1 MATGLIMCLFSKSRL
16 VASLVRTIMVST
28 HFLSRRISIKQK
40 SILLV
45 CWLSFFTSC
54 SFANESLH
62 SGFDSLL
69 KKHVISIDNGASTQ
83 VDYAGFMRDKPLL
96 DDYLSSLK
104 KIDQATFDSWS
115 DNHQLAFLINAYNA
129 HTIALILTEYP
140 NITSIRDLGSF
151 FSSPWKKEIAPLL
164 GQNRTLDD
172 IEHNLIRGDNKYQ
185 EPRIHFAVNCA
196 SIGCPAL
203 REESYTGE
211 KLDSQLQA
219 QTQRFLA
226 DKTRNYVL
234 DDTLHLS
241 KIFSWYGDDFEKG
254 WQGAHSVEAF
264 IGLYSDALGLSEMQA
279 SKLKSGDMSISFNE
293 YDWRLNDITH

>member
-1 MATGLIMCLFSKSRL
+1 
-16 VASLVRTIMVST
+16 MVPT
-28 HFLSRRISIKQK
+28 HLLRKIVISKQK

-45 CWLSFFTSC
+45 CWLSFFASC
-54 SFANESLH
+54 SFANENLH

-69 KKHVISIDNGASTQ
+69 RKHVITIDNGASTQ

-96 DDYLSSLK
+96 DDYLSELAK
-104 KIDQATFDSWS
+104 VEQTTFDSWS

-140 NITSIRDLGSF
+140 DITSIRDLGSL

-164 GQNRTLDD
+164 GEIRTLDD

-203 REESYTGE
+203 REESYTGD
-211 KLDSQLQA
+211 KLETQLQE

-226 DKTRNYVL
+226 DKTRNYLL
-234 DDTLHLS
+234 DDTLYLS
-241 KIFSWYGDDFEKG
+241 KIFSWYGDDFEQG
-254 WQGAHSVEAF
+254 WQGAHSIEAF

-279 SKLKSGDMSISFNE
+279 NKLISGDMSISFNE
-293 YDWRLNDITH
+293 YDWRLNDITQ

>member
-1 MATGLIMCLFSKSRL
+1 MCLFSDSKPVGDLSRK
-16 VASLVRTIMVST
+16 IMVPT
-28 HFLSRRISIKQK
+28 HLLRKIVVSKQK

-45 CWLSFFTSC
+45 CWLSLFTPC
-54 SFANESLH
+54 SFANENLH

-69 KKHVISIDNGASTQ
+69 RKHVITIDNGASTQ

-96 DDYLSSLK
+96 DDYLSELTK
-104 KIDQATFDSWS
+104 VEQTTFDSWS

-140 NITSIRDLGSF
+140 DITSIRDLGSF
-151 FSSPWKKEIAPLL
+151 FSSPWKKDIAPLL
-164 GQNRTLDD
+164 GEIRTLDD

-203 REESYTGE
+203 REESYTGD
-211 KLDSQLQA
+211 KLETQLQE

-226 DKTRNYVL
+226 DKTRNYLL
-234 DDTLHLS
+234 DDTLYLS
-241 KIFSWYGDDFEKG
+241 KIFSWYGDDFEQG
-254 WQGAHSVEAF
+254 WQGAHSIEAF
-264 IGLYSDALGLSEMQA
+264 IGLYSNALGLSEMQA
-279 SKLKSGDMSISFNE
+279 NKLISGDMSISFNE
-293 YDWRLNDITH
+293 YDWRLNDITQ

>member
-1 MATGLIMCLFSKSRL
+1 MNSTQKHTLLI
-16 VASLVRTIMVST
+16 
-28 HFLSRRISIKQK
+28 
-40 SILLV
+40 

-54 SFANESLH
+54 SFANENLH

-69 KKHVISIDNGASTQ
+69 RKHVITIDNGASTQ

-96 DDYLSSLK
+96 DDYLSSLAK
-104 KIDQATFDSWS
+104 VNQTTFDSWN

-140 NITSIRDLGSF
+140 DITSIRDLGSF

-164 GQNRTLDD
+164 GEIRTLDD

-211 KLDSQLQA
+211 KLETQLQG

-234 DDTLHLS
+234 DDTLYLS
-241 KIFSWYGDDFEKG
+241 KIFSWYGSDFEQG
-254 WQGAHSVEAF
+254 WQGAHSVKAF

-279 SKLKSGDMSISFNE
+279 NKLIGGDMSISFNE
-293 YDWRLNDITH
+293 YDWRLNDITQ

>member
-1 MATGLIMCLFSKSRL
+1 MSSTQKRTLLI
-16 VASLVRTIMVST
+16 
-28 HFLSRRISIKQK
+28 
-40 SILLV
+40 
-45 CWLSFFTSC
+45 CWLSLFTSC
-54 SFANESLH
+54 SFANENLH

-69 KKHVISIDNGASTQ
+69 RKHVITIDNGASTQ

-96 DDYLSSLK
+96 DDYLSSLAK
-104 KIDQATFDSWS
+104 VDQTTFDSWS

-140 NITSIRDLGSF
+140 DITSIRDLGIF

-164 GQNRTLDD
+164 GEVRTLDD

-211 KLDSQLQA
+211 KLETQLQG
-219 QTQRFLA
+219 QTERFLA

-234 DDTLHLS
+234 GDTLYLS
-241 KIFSWYGDDFEKG
+241 KIFSWYGSDFEQG
-254 WQGAHSVEAF
+254 WMGAHSIEAF
-264 IGLYSDALGLSEMQA
+264 IGLYSDALGLSEMQI
-279 SKLKSGDMSISFNE
+279 SKLVSGDMSISFNE
-293 YDWRLNDITH
+293 YDWRLNDITQ

>member
-1 MATGLIMCLFSKSRL
+1 MCLFSNSRL
-16 VASLVRTIMVST
+16 VGDLSRKIMVPT
-28 HFLSRRISIKQK
+28 HLLRKIVISKQK

-45 CWLSFFTSC
+45 CWLSFFASC
-54 SFANESLH
+54 SFANENLH

-69 KKHVISIDNGASTQ
+69 RKHVITIDNGASTQ

-96 DDYLSSLK
+96 DDYLSELTK
-104 KIDQATFDSWS
+104 VEQTTFDSWS

-140 NITSIRDLGSF
+140 DITSIRDLGSF

-164 GQNRTLDD
+164 GEIRTLDD

-203 REESYTGE
+203 REESYTGD
-211 KLDSQLQA
+211 KLETQLQG
-219 QTQRFLA
+219 QTERFLA
-226 DKTRNYVL
+226 DKTRNYLL
-234 DDTLHLS
+234 DDTLYLS
-241 KIFSWYGDDFEKG
+241 KIFSWYGDDFEQG
-254 WQGAHSVEAF
+254 WQGAHSIEAF

-279 SKLKSGDMSISFNE
+279 NKLISGDMSISFNE
-293 YDWRLNDITH
+293 YDWRLNDITQ

>member
-1 MATGLIMCLFSKSRL
+1 MCLFSNSRL
-16 VASLVRTIMVST
+16 VGDLSRKIMVPT
-28 HFLSRRISIKQK
+28 HLLRKIVISKQK

-45 CWLSFFTSC
+45 CWLSFFASC
-54 SFANESLH
+54 SFANENLH

-69 KKHVISIDNGASTQ
+69 RKHVITIDNGASTQ

-96 DDYLSSLK
+96 DDYLSELTK
-104 KIDQATFDSWS
+104 VEQTTFDSWS

-140 NITSIRDLGSF
+140 DITSIRDLGSF

-164 GQNRTLDD
+164 GEIRTLDD

-211 KLDSQLQA
+211 KLETQLQG
-219 QTQRFLA
+219 QTERFLA

-234 DDTLHLS
+234 DDTLYLS
-241 KIFSWYGDDFEKG
+241 KIFSWYGDDFEQG
-254 WQGAHSVEAF
+254 WQGAHSVKAF

-279 SKLKSGDMSISFNE
+279 NKLISGDMSISFNE
-293 YDWRLNDITH
+293 YDWRLNDITQ

>member
-1 MATGLIMCLFSKSRL
+1 MCLFSNSRL
-16 VASLVRTIMVST
+16 VGDLSRKIMVPT
-28 HFLSRRISIKQK
+28 HLLRKIVISKQK

-45 CWLSFFTSC
+45 CWLSFFASC
-54 SFANESLH
+54 SFANENLH

-69 KKHVISIDNGASTQ
+69 RKHVITIDNGASTQ

-96 DDYLSSLK
+96 DDYLSELTK
-104 KIDQATFDSWS
+104 VEQTTFDSWS

-140 NITSIRDLGSF
+140 DITSIRDLGSF

-164 GQNRTLDD
+164 GEIRTLDD

-203 REESYTGE
+203 REESYTGD
-211 KLDSQLQA
+211 KLETQLQE

-226 DKTRNYVL
+226 DKTRNYLL
-234 DDTLHLS
+234 DDTLYLS
-241 KIFSWYGDDFEKG
+241 KIFSWYGDDFEQG
-254 WQGAHSVEAF
+254 WQGAHSIEAF

-279 SKLKSGDMSISFNE
+279 NKLISGDMSISFNE
-293 YDWRLNDITH
+293 YDWRLNDITQ

>member
-1 MATGLIMCLFSKSRL
+1 MNSTQKHTLLI
-16 VASLVRTIMVST
+16 
-28 HFLSRRISIKQK
+28 
-40 SILLV
+40 

-54 SFANESLH
+54 SFANENLH

-69 KKHVISIDNGASTQ
+69 RKHVITIDNGESTQ

-96 DDYLSSLK
+96 DDYLSSLAK
-104 KIDQATFDSWS
+104 VDQTTFDSWS

-140 NITSIRDLGSF
+140 DITSIRDLGSF

-164 GQNRTLDD
+164 GEVRTLDD

-211 KLDSQLQA
+211 KLGPQLQG

-234 DDTLHLS
+234 DDTLYLS
-241 KIFSWYGDDFEKG
+241 KIFSWYGSDFEQG
-254 WQGAHSVEAF
+254 WQGAHSDKAF
-264 IGLYSDALGLSEMQA
+264 IGLYSDVLGLSEMQA
-279 SKLKSGDMSISFNE
+279 NKLIGGDMSISFNE
-293 YDWRLNDITH
+293 YDWRLNDITQ